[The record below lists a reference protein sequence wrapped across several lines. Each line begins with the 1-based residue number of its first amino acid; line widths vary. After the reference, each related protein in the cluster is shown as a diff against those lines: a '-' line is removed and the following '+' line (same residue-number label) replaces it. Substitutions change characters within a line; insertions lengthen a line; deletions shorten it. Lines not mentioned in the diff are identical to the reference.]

1 MNKNEKVRFV
11 VLIRP
16 LLCAVLV
23 FYLTQ
28 GSFLILSES
37 IIFIFCRL
45 FHALCL
51 PGKRNGVVS
60 EQKKKKKK
68 NEKGTIESD
77 ICSQSPANSI
87 QRSTWPLTF

>member
-51 PGKRNGVVS
+51 LGKRNGAVS
-60 EQKKKKKK
+60 EQQKKK
-68 NEKGTIESD
+68 NEKGTVE
-77 ICSQSPANSI
+77 I
-87 QRSTWPLTF
+87 QFNVRRGL